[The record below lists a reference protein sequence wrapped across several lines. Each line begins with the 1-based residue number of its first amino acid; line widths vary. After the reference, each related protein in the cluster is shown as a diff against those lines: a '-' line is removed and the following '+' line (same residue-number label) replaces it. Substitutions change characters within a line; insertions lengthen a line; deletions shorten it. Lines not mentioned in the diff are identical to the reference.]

1 MPQIQES
8 QVLQDTSKV
17 LTPWRVSESCALHPN
32 GVRISP
38 DGYVLIKASSCSHCS
53 SVLSN

>member
-17 LTPWRVSESCALHPN
+17 LTPWRVSESCALDPN
-32 GVRISP
+32 RVRISP